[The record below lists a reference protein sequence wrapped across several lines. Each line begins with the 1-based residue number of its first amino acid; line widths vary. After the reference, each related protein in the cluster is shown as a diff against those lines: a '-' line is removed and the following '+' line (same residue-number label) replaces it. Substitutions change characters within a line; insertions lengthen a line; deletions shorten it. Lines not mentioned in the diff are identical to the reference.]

1 MSKFLE
7 DMFID
12 VRKKVTKDVGLDS
25 LVEMVEDTVDQF
37 AQLNEVIKKE
47 FIEETKNIDIKT
59 LMSMIEEAAID
70 TGQQVNEEAPVALN
84 PQTDEE
90 AVEMILKMIPN
101 IEVSEIGWSDVRTP
115 DGSDEIKG
123 PQRKLLEGY
132 LSNIQGAD
140 FAGKIRSVSQFYT
153 NGVTMVESQAGNER
167 AKRISQAISY
177 LVFYKTLTK
186 VITNFNASSAGF
198 SFESFLAAL
207 VNGFQIPANTGT
219 IANYVDRATG
229 EEIPVSLKLYKEGN
243 LEVGGSYTDLVR
255 DLVDPKYPGSI
266 NGAMRYVVCTKDIT
280 DGEGL
285 EQEGQIDF
293 YQFDFSL
300 DNVFD
305 IISVSK
311 PKSQQCIMLPKE
323 IVSAL
328 KAGRVDGVSMADR
341 LPGEQ
346 NLPSDEDLENQ
357 FIKHFDTILQAK
369 GIALSQQQTK
379 DILQGLNYSKKDDLF
394 VDYTAKLGDE
404 VVNKGVVRGRSS
416 LNKAVVRSVLD
427 GLPWLPMRTE
437 SGVKIGEYQ
446 LANIVVAAN
455 NLVIKGQSKKRQAD
469 ERSQEI
475 RRMVGAGE
483 FMSPE
488 ESAREYK
495 TMGRRQKRVALLN
508 SWGYLTT
515 GHFSLNQ
522 TQATNPGAPTN
533 TIAVGSI
540 KVGRNEVAKVV
551 NEIKDI
557 LNDEVMEI
565 FKSLKI
571 LSDSLNT
578 YFAGGLTD
586 DTLANQ
592 SVDNANNISSKEILQ
607 SDK

>member
-219 IANYVDRATG
+219 IADYVDRATG

-483 FMSPE
+483 FLSPE